1 MRRPLLAL
9 ALLAGAVGVG
19 AGSAS
24 TASNTL
30 QTTNVAVHRVTSI
43 SGATPVSLGHT
54 VTDGMITAVTPKV
67 RDVGLLSQ
75 TATARFAGGT
85 TVTCTRLSL
94 QILDLLTDLGEATY
108 TCTGLLAPAERPPN
122 LYISVD

>member
-9 ALLAGAVGVG
+9 VLLAGVVVLG

-24 TASNTL
+24 TAGNAL
-30 QTTNVAVHRVTSI
+30 QTTNVAVHRVTTI

-54 VTDGMITAVTPKV
+54 VTGGQITAVTPTV
-67 RDVGLLSQ
+67 RDIGLLGQ

-85 TVTCTRLSL
+85 TVTCTRVSL

-108 TCTGLLAPAERPPN
+108 TCTGLLAPAERPPA
-122 LYISVD
+122 LVITVS